1 MEGYIK
7 LVFFF
12 YAEDLLTFVYM
23 YKCVCKQKNKTNK
36 KQKNRK
42 QTLFNFFRHEN
53 IKAWTWTRPIRSLN
67 DVMNPAP
74 GFRLLCLLKL
84 LCF

>member
-7 LVFFF
+7 LVFF

-36 KQKNRK
+36 KQKNQHK
-42 QTLFNFFRHEN
+42 KRHED
-53 IKAWTWTRPIRSLN
+53 R
-67 DVMNPAP
+67 
-74 GFRLLCLLKL
+74 
-84 LCF
+84 

>member
-36 KQKNRK
+36 KQKNQHKKDMKTAESQDEAVKMHLIYRCV
-42 QTLFNFFRHEN
+42 QHL
-53 IKAWTWTRPIRSLN
+53 
-67 DVMNPAP
+67 
-74 GFRLLCLLKL
+74 
-84 LCF
+84 